1 MGRIFE
7 KRKHKMFARYD
18 RMAKSFTKIGRE
30 IAIAVREGGGDPKYN
45 ARLRIAV
52 QNAKGVN
59 MPKDRI
65 EAAIK
70 RASSKEEQGF
80 QQSLYE
86 GYAPHGIAVLVE
98 CATDNPTRTVANVR
112 HHFTKHNGSLAANG
126 SVAFMF
132 ERKGVFKFPAGAI
145 TNVEEF
151 ELEFI
156 DHGLEELEQDD
167 HEIVVYTSFNDFG
180 KMQKVLEDKG
190 IVATSAELHY
200 LPTTTKE
207 LSEDHAKEVLEMIED
222 LEADDDV
229 QSVYH
234 TLR

>member
-1 MGRIFE
+1 
-7 KRKHKMFARYD
+7 
-18 RMAKSFTKIGRE
+18 
-30 IAIAVREGGGDPKYN
+30 
-45 ARLRIAV
+45 
-52 QNAKGVN
+52 
-59 MPKDRI
+59 
-65 EAAIK
+65 
-70 RASSKEEQGF
+70 
-80 QQSLYE
+80 
-86 GYAPHGIAVLVE
+86 
-98 CATDNPTRTVANVR
+98 
-112 HHFTKHNGSLAANG
+112 
-126 SVAFMF
+126 
-132 ERKGVFKFPAGAI
+132 
-145 TNVEEF
+145 VEEF